1 MAHSYQQGRKPI
13 TLEITP
19 FNVRWDQLMPE
30 LQLEILRFINT
41 AASAG
46 SEQGAARK
54 ELAHARDMVQLHI
67 RASLQADGENLDN
80 MLGDLQ

>member
-1 MAHSYQQGRKPI
+1 MTHSYQQGRKSL

-19 FNVRWDQLMPE
+19 FNVRWEELMPE

-46 SEQGAARK
+46 SEQVAARK

-67 RASLQADGENLDN
+67 RASMQVDEEGEE
-80 MLGDLQ
+80 

>member
-1 MAHSYQQGRKPI
+1 MAHSYQQGRKPL

-19 FNVRWDQLMPE
+19 FNVRWEELMPE

-46 SEQGAARK
+46 SQQGAARK
-54 ELAHARDMVQLHI
+54 ELAHARDMVYLHI
-67 RASLQADGENLDN
+67 RVSMQIDEEDEE
-80 MLGDLQ
+80 

>member
-1 MAHSYQQGRKPI
+1 MAHSYQQGRKPL

-19 FNVRWDQLMPE
+19 FNVRWEELMPE

-46 SEQGAARK
+46 TNQEPARQ
-54 ELAHARDMVQLHI
+54 ELAHARAMVELHI
-67 RASLQADGENLDN
+67 RACVSMQADEEGEE
-80 MLGDLQ
+80 

>member
-1 MAHSYQQGRKPI
+1 MAHSYQQGRKPL

-19 FNVRWDQLMPE
+19 FNVRWEELIPE

-46 SEQGAARK
+46 SQQGAARK
-54 ELAHARDMVQLHI
+54 ELAHARDMVELHI
-67 RASLQADGENLDN
+67 RASMQIDEEGEE
-80 MLGDLQ
+80 

>member
-1 MAHSYQQGRKPI
+1 MTNSYQQGRHRAPLS
-13 TLEITP
+13 LEITP
-19 FNVRWDQLMPE
+19 FNVRWDELMPE

-67 RASLQADGENLDN
+67 RASMQIEEEDEE
-80 MLGDLQ
+80 